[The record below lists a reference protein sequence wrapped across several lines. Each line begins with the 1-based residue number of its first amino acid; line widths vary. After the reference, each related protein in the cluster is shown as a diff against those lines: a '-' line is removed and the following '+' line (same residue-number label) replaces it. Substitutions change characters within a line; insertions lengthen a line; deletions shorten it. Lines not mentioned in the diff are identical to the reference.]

1 MKNIMKK
8 LLLLSIGVL
17 FLTGCG
23 ANRLNTDKIIEDF
36 EKNKTIFNE
45 VAQYISKF
53 DYTPYEKEIG
63 ADEAI
68 HGSFAVSDFKELNK
82 YVMVIEA
89 GPFLSSTF
97 YKEVTV
103 PEDVLNR
110 VEEIFNLRYAFICQV
125 NARDEEQIV
134 YFRVDDIKNRTD
146 KPHGIA
152 YSQGGNPP
160 KDFSDDGKIT
170 MIKPI
175 DENWYYFEQESAAEY
190 ESEK

>member
-45 VAQYISKF
+45 AAQYISKF
-53 DYTPYEKEIG
+53 DYTPYEKEI
-63 ADEAI
+63 ASNDAI
-68 HGSFAVSDFKELNK
+68 YGSFAVSDFKELNK
-82 YVMVIEA
+82 YIMAIDA
-89 GPFLSSTF
+89 GPFSARTF
-97 YKEVTV
+97 YAEVSL
-103 PEDVLNR
+103 PEDIRDN
-110 VEEIFNLRYAFICQV
+110 VEKIFDLGYAFIRQV

-134 YFRVDDIKNRTD
+134 YFRVDDVNSKEDRL
-146 KPHGIA
+146 HGIV
-152 YSQGGNPP
+152 YSQSGNAP
-160 KDFSDDGKIT
+160 DDLGNERKIT
-170 MIKPI
+170 MIKLI
-175 DENWYYFEQESAAEY
+175 DENWYYYEQESAAEY

>member
-1 MKNIMKK
+1 MKK

-125 NARDEEQIV
+125 NARDEDQTIYFRADDVNSKEDRLHGIV
-134 YFRVDDIKNRTD
+134 YSQSGNAPDDL
-146 KPHGIA
+146 
-152 YSQGGNPP
+152 GNER
-160 KDFSDDGKIT
+160 KIT
-170 MIKPI
+170 MIKLI
-175 DENWYYFEQESAAEY
+175 DENWYYYEQESAAEY